1 MQKDHSTRPTGKR
14 ELPAHMVSIARR
26 MAAATGRPFGE
37 ISDGMVTEAA
47 EREQAAQA
55 RAYAVKNTAN
65 LPEPVAEALPPRTH
79 AQGPKDQA
87 RVAERGQVAQQIY
100 LAAGDSRDL
109 SELVIKSPEWYR
121 WGARA
126 WRDPQWALGKMP
138 PAVRRP
144 LRQCATRGGRA
155 WGQYGRGLVASAYLI
170 HRLAQ
175 RTKRSGVQVLAGV
188 SGGLLGSCI
197 PSASGKHHTLSAQT
211 LTARRHKGAP
221 GVPGTEGRYG
231 GLAGDAMRHEC
242 GYIEALRQIG
252 ILFAFQPPSDS
263 VPKWQLGRRG
273 YACLQFLLP
282 DSLWRAPEPE
292 PDPPPI

>member
-1 MQKDHSTRPTGKR
+1 MQKDHSNRPSRKR
-14 ELPAHMVSIARR
+14 ELPAHMIAIARR
-26 MAAATGRPFGE
+26 VAAATGRPFGE
-37 ISDGMVTEAA
+37 VSDAMLAEAA
-47 EREQAAQA
+47 ERAAGQKA
-55 RAYAVKNTAN
+55 RAYAAKNTAT
-65 LPEPVAEALPPRTH
+65 LPEPVEALPPRTH
-79 AQGPKDQA
+79 AGGPKDQA
-87 RVAERGQVAQQIY
+87 RIAERGRAAQHAY
-100 LAAGDSRDL
+100 LATGESRAL
-109 SELVIKSPEWYR
+109 CELVIKSPEWYR

-126 WRDPQWALGKMP
+126 WRDPQWAIGKLP

-144 LRQCATRGGRA
+144 LRQCATRSGKA
-155 WGQYGRGLVASAYLI
+155 WGQYGRGLVATTYLI

-211 LTARRHKGAP
+211 LTARRHRGAA
-221 GVPGTEGRYG
+221 GVPGTEGIHG

-252 ILFAFQPPSDS
+252 VLFAFQPRSDA

-282 DSLWRAPEPE
+282 DSLWCAPEPE
-292 PDPPPI
+292 PDPPPA